1 MDFKKATLKV
11 TNLIFEGSSNS
22 TLEDNNI
29 LKLQVGKLKD
39 NLIIS
44 AETTAYY
51 KDERFAMSANFHG
64 DFIVENEALESIEKN
79 SALQEEVGKKIVEQ
93 VYNKFNLYVSLF
105 SQEVYD
111 NPIYPSRINIDIN
124 NSEVESHSDF

>member
-51 KDERFAMSANFHG
+51 KDERFAISANFHG

>member
-1 MDFKKATLKV
+1 MDFKKVTLKV

-29 LKLQVGKLKD
+29 LKLEVGKLKD

-44 AETTAYY
+44 AETTAHY

-64 DFIVENEALESIEKN
+64 DFIVENETLESIENN
-79 SALQEEVGKKIVEQ
+79 SDFQEEVGKKIVEQ

>member
-1 MDFKKATLKV
+1 MDFKKVTLKV

-64 DFIVENEALESIEKN
+64 DFIVENETLESIEKN
-79 SALQEEVGKKIVEQ
+79 SALQEEVGRKIVEQ

>member
-1 MDFKKATLKV
+1 MNFKKVTLKV

-22 TLEDNNI
+22 TLEDSNI

-64 DFIVENEALESIEKN
+64 DFIVENETLESIEKN
-79 SALQEEVGKKIVEQ
+79 SALQEEVGRKIVEQ